1 MPLALDK
8 GYTKRGPKQTKERTI
23 KRTGGSKEGYFTN
36 KPTKDKNRP
45 FRKSKSPD
53 ARGGTGFTASNA
65 LKGNIMLKKK
75 QAKEAAKKKKIKSA
89 GKGAGTTKPRF
100 TEKDILGLGKLLNRM
115 LKKNKIST

>member
-1 MPLALDK
+1 MGLGLYK

-45 FRKSKSPD
+45 FRKSKSPL
-53 ARGGTGFTASNA
+53 ARGTGFTASNA

-75 QAKEAAKKKKIKSA
+75 QAKAAAKKKIIKSA
-89 GKGAGTTKPRF
+89 GKGPGTTKPRF
-100 TEKDILGLGKLLNRM
+100 AEKDILGLGKLLNRM